1 MEILYGICSGIITAL
16 GMGGGTILILFL
28 NLCTDLNEHVIQG
41 INLITFIPTA
51 IVACFIN
58 NKRKLID
65 FKISKTIIFYGI
77 IGAIFGS
84 IVSFKF
90 ESYKLKKFFGVFL
103 ILIGI
108 YEIYKLSLKYK
119 RKNKKNTIIE
129 KK

>member
-1 MEILYGICSGIITAL
+1 MEIVYGICYGIITAL

-28 NLCTDLNEHVIQG
+28 NLFSNLNEHMIQG

-51 IVACFIN
+51 IIACLIN
-58 NKRKLID
+58 NKRMLID
-65 FKISKTIIFYGI
+65 FKISKTIIFCGI

-108 YEIYKLSLKYK
+108 YETYKLSLKYK
-119 RKNKKNTIIE
+119 TKNKKNTIID